1 MEMNQTKQEEY
12 YQMAINWANDFM
24 TNNVSMIDF
33 KCFDGHIVHD
43 SHKTL
48 NVWITRLELSKN
60 REKHA
65 SFLKI
70 KKFKDWYNEKHNE
83 N

>member
-1 MEMNQTKQEEY
+1 MEQSKQDEY
-12 YQMAINWANDFM
+12 YQMAIDWARNFVETNDP
-24 TNNVSMIDF
+24 MIEF
-33 KCFDGHIVHD
+33 RCFDNILIHN
-43 SHKTL
+43 SHSTMS
-48 NVWITRLELSKN
+48 VWVARLELSKN

-70 KKFKDWYNEKHNE
+70 KKFKDWYNEQHNE